1 MTMLS
6 RARRLVARIALVQAG
21 VPLLSTAL
29 TLVLAPRALLLDP
42 TDLSLAVGSWALLA
56 LLIAVIQAVITAIVL
71 APLMTTL
78 EALFAAERD
87 VLPERLSA
95 LDALP
100 AKLVSLLMGVS
111 AGGAAVTLLPGLR
124 PPSHDISTQ
133 ATLALFHLAVIAA
146 VALPLYV
153 LLRSM
158 VARVIELA
166 PSEVAAAA
174 IELEES
180 PSRALTRVR
189 TRFLLAVAAPVGFI
203 ALGASLLAYAH
214 VRAASEDVERGTAE
228 ALAKGVLEP
237 IGSST
242 AGRDQAV
249 SAAAGFGILVDVAKG
264 TPPAENVAFE
274 TEDGWA
280 KLVVPLEDGAATV
293 RIPRRTLSART
304 LAYALVASAAALLAA
319 LLGARI
325 GGLYSKDLVL
335 ARGLLERTGALEVMT
350 GRYSPGEPRF
360 SSTSHLLDAVGELG
374 LRFREFGAAQER
386 AIGAKGATERMR
398 ALFLAAMSHDLKS
411 PLNSILGFAALVDRT
426 PLTTEQRE
434 SLTIIEQRGRELLHL
449 INTILDASRAEAGQ
463 LELSIEETHVGDAIM
478 SAVLDSRD
486 LAGGTDVFIG
496 AEVQPAMPT
505 TRVDGQRLVQAL
517 VGVIGTAVRFTEKGT
532 VTVRA
537 THGPFVQIDVETA
550 GRGLH
555 PGEREKIFEAFKYP
569 DRARRLGSLGLELSL
584 ARAIVELHKGAIDV
598 DVPQGGGIVFH
609 VRLPL
614 DDDAPVSVPRPSV
627 RPGR

>member
-1 MTMLS
+1 MTRG
-6 RARRLVARIALVQAG
+6 RARRLVLRLTLAQAG

-42 TDLSLAVGSWALLA
+42 TDLSLEVGSWALLA
-56 LLIAVIQAVITAIVL
+56 VLIAAIQGVLTVLLL
-71 APLMTTL
+71 APLMSTL
-78 EALFAAERD
+78 HALMNAERD
-87 VLPERLSA
+87 VAPERLSA

-100 AKLVSLLMGVS
+100 AKLVSLLMAVS
-111 AGGAAVTLLPGLR
+111 ACGAAVTLLPGLR
-124 PPSHDISTQ
+124 PPSHDVSTQ

-153 LLRSM
+153 ILRSM
-158 VARVIELA
+158 MARVLELA
-166 PSEVAAAA
+166 PADVAAAA

-214 VRAASEDVERGTAE
+214 VRGASEEAERATAE

-237 IGSST
+237 IGGST
-242 AGRDQAV
+242 AGRDQAI
-249 SAAAGFGILVDVAKG
+249 SAAAGFGILVNVSKTA
-264 TPPAENVAFE
+264 PPSENVAFE
-274 TEDGWA
+274 NEDAWA
-280 KLVVPLEDGAATV
+280 RLLVPLEDGTATV
-293 RIPRRTLSART
+293 LVPRRARSART
-304 LAYALVASAAALLAA
+304 LAYALVVGLAALAAA

-325 GGLYSKDLVL
+325 GGLYSNDLVL
-335 ARGLLERTGALEVMT
+335 ARGILERTGALEIMT

-386 AIGAKGATERMR
+386 AIVAKGATERMR

-411 PLNSILGFAALVDRT
+411 PLNSILGFAALVDRA
-426 PLTTEQRE
+426 PLTAEQRE
-434 SLTIIEQRGRELLHL
+434 SLAIIEQRGRELLHL
-449 INTILDASRAEAGQ
+449 INTILDAARAEEGQ
-463 LELSIEETHVGDAIM
+463 LELSLEETHVGDAIM
-478 SAVLDSRD
+478 SAVLDARD
-486 LAGGTDVFIG
+486 LAGGTDVFVG
-496 AEVQPAMPT
+496 AEVQPAMPI
-505 TRVDGQRLVQAL
+505 TRVDGHRLVQAL

-537 THGPFVQIDVETA
+537 THGPHVQIDVETA

-584 ARAIVELHKGAIDV
+584 ARAIVELHKGIIDV
-598 DVPQGGGIVFH
+598 DVPQDGGIVFH

-614 DDDAPVSVPRPSV
+614 DDAAPVSVPRPSV